1 MAGVSQA
8 EVSLKQKS
16 QVGGKFF
23 SRSLFLSFGDCDNIG
38 QQSKVL
44 TSPQV
49 EDFHSL
55 GFELLLHIDWLSS

>member
-16 QVGGKFF
+16 QVGGNL

-38 QQSKVL
+38 QQSKVF

-49 EDFHSL
+49 KDFQNSL
-55 GFELLLHIDWLSS
+55 GFDELASH